1 VCGNEKEEEAIGVLC
16 VWYEIERN
24 GETLTG
30 ALTRS
35 KMATHVFFSL
45 FQIYCHNS
53 FSHSKKR
60 KWRFC
65 SDVDSGDN

>member
-35 KMATHVFFSL
+35 KMATHGFFFPVPNILSQFL
-45 FQIYCHNS
+45 LPF
-53 FSHSKKR
+53 
-60 KWRFC
+60 
-65 SDVDSGDN
+65 